1 MSDPINEIFNG
12 TPDGIDAEELQQ
24 MQAAEQQ
31 RLQEIQTMQQELT
44 EEGPKQTGGA
54 TASPSQPQP
63 QVEQKPEKTEEQKSK
78 DKQLSDM
85 TLGVFGD
92 DGKEK
97 NIAQQTASYVGA
109 TLMGPAVPLSD
120 FAVDAVNIIPGVDV
134 PKLPKFNNSIAQATR
149 EITSVL
155 APTVFGGGLAAPI
168 SSAAKA
174 SKVKLLADP
183 AVAFFGKLAF
193 TAGVGAGVDVISETS
208 EGDNISGMLKSNM
221 PREFGWIPDDIAT
234 LDSDSPDVKRG
245 KNALEGTGLGI
256 FTDVLGAVSKAL
268 VRSKGV
274 KSATQWLPE
283 AETAGYFKTI
293 AKETNET
300 IEDIGI
306 SLNRRSEA
314 LDELGQFN
322 ISKAQQKAEP
332 ISGEEFYI
340 EGMVSRAET
349 MSPEDARALYQ
360 DAWNNMEPDIKAQFD
375 ELASQRTVPDIQE
388 PMLGVHDMYGYAES
402 GIRSVDDMGIIAA
415 RVDNARIFNNID
427 TVDGRLANFI
437 SEPVLKYALEGGA
450 EYNDVIRGLGSE
462 ITAAGRYGYVTG
474 SGKTVSADLID
485 KAMDD
490 LMESAGLMS
499 KADLEQQ
506 ISKIPKRE
514 LKGEI
519 KKTFE
524 DLINYDQMQANAL
537 TRTSLSN
544 QVADLSAG
552 IRLTSGS
559 GSIDRGLDQILDRME
574 MLMVADADT
583 VTKQDV
589 FRRMKN
595 RLLTEDGV
603 MDAAA
608 RNAEAIKQAKR
619 EAKIAVDSM
628 REVKAVRPDLLEP
641 LMLAYEASG
650 GNVKNISAL
659 NNYFRQSTASFS
671 KAVVDGQ
678 PEISSVVLKGFWAT
692 VYNNVLSGFGTPL
705 KAAASNAALLI
716 ERPVAILAGSLISG
730 DGYTYRRGM
739 FQLQNMGESLRNS
752 FGYMGETFR
761 RSGLDPDYQGVVGRE
776 TMLLQDAKQM
786 DALHSF
792 ADAAAANG
800 DFGPQA
806 MMQQV
811 EAVNDLAKH
820 PWLRFGNRAMQ
831 AFDGFTQAF
840 IGSVESR
847 GRAFDAL
854 AKGEIT
860 AETIEETQRNL
871 YKSMFKPDA
880 MGRPVITDD
889 AVKVAAGEIS
899 LNLDNQFNNGLSEVM
914 KRAPGLKPFMLF
926 TKTPVNAL
934 KFGASHS
941 PLGLFIDQ
949 FNEFGRPFNEV
960 PIEKLESILAARG
973 IPLDDSA
980 EVAYN
985 AIRAELKGRK
995 AIGTI
1000 ATMGAVG
1007 LMLND
1012 SLTGDG
1018 IGDRQKMAFR
1028 REAGWKPRSI
1038 KLPTGQYVSYD
1049 GIPGISDWIA
1059 LTANIMDNADTLS
1072 ENDIGSLLNA
1082 ASFVIG
1088 ASITEKSGLTQVEPL
1103 FDILRLNPKAIN
1115 RWATGFLPSATI
1127 PGSSQIAEL
1136 TKLFAP
1142 NLKVVDDNLVTMIAN
1157 RTPLK
1162 AALPDQY
1169 DWIDGGKV
1177 NEPGN
1182 LIARIFNTY
1191 SPFKVNG
1198 KISEEKQFLINI
1210 EYDNRPSMATD
1221 GRGIELTPEEQ
1232 SAVYNA
1238 MGRGKYFKTELRRI
1252 MNTADGKA
1260 FRAAFRDARARGVN
1274 VRLQNFQNLHIEIDR
1289 VLKLAKEAAIAEIDI
1304 ERGGAISQRR
1314 FEEKSIQLYS
1324 RQGNIDR
1331 AEEFLQET
1339 KQRGLY

>member
-1 MSDPINEIFNG
+1 MNDPINEIFNG

-24 MQAAEQQ
+24 MQAAEQM
-31 RLQEIQTMQQELT
+31 RMQEIQTMQQALT
-44 EEGPKQTGGA
+44 QEGPKQTGGA

-63 QVEQKPEKTEEQKSK
+63 QVEQKPEKTEEQKK
-78 DKQLSDM
+78 LDKQLSDM
-85 TLGVFGD
+85 SLGIVGD

-97 NIAQQTASYVGA
+97 NLAQQAVGYVGGQF
-109 TLMGPAVPLSD
+109 LGPQAALAD
-120 FAVDAVNIIPGVDV
+120 FAVDLVNIVPGVDI
-134 PKLPKFNNSIAQATR
+134 PKLPKFSNSIAQASR

-155 APTVFGGGLAAPI
+155 APTVFTGGLATPI
-168 SSAAKA
+168 SAAARA
-174 SKVKLLADP
+174 SKIKLLADP
-183 AVAFFGKLAF
+183 VVAFFGKMAF
-193 TAGVGAGVDVISETS
+193 TAGTGAAVDIISETS
-208 EGDNISGMLKSNM
+208 EGENLSGMLKKNM
-221 PREFGWIPDDIAT
+221 PRSFGWIPDDIAT

-256 FTDVLGAVSKAL
+256 FTDILGSVGRAFA
-268 VRSKGV
+268 RSRGV
-274 KSATQWLPE
+274 KQATQWLPE
-283 AETAGYFKTI
+283 AESAGYFKN
-293 AKETNET
+293 AVKETNEA
-300 IEDIGI
+300 IEDVAI
-306 SLNRRSEA
+306 SLNRRTEA

-322 ISKAQQKAEP
+322 LSKAQNLD
-332 ISGEEFYI
+332 S
-340 EGMVSRAET
+340 
-349 MSPEDARALYQ
+349 
-360 DAWNNMEPDIKAQFD
+360 
-375 ELASQRTVPDIQE
+375 

-402 GIRSVDDMGIIAA
+402 GIRGVDDMGIIAA

-427 TVDGRLANFI
+427 TVDGRVANFI

-450 EYNDVIRGLGSE
+450 EYSDVVRGLGSE

-485 KAMDD
+485 KSMDD
-490 LMESAGLMS
+490 LMEYAGLMR
-499 KADLEQQ
+499 KADLEKQ
-506 ISKIPKRE
+506 IAKMPKRE

-524 DLINYDQMQANAL
+524 ELIDYDQMQANAL
-537 TRTSLSN
+537 IRTSLSG
-544 QVADLSAG
+544 QVADLAGG

-574 MLMVADADT
+574 LLMVADADT
-583 VTKQDV
+583 TTKQDI
-589 FRRMKN
+589 FRRMRN
-595 RLLTEDGV
+595 RLLNEDGIV
-603 MDAAA
+603 DAAE
-608 RNAEAIKQAKR
+608 RNAEAIRLAKR

-641 LMLAYEASG
+641 LMLAYEATG

-692 VYNNVLSGFGTPL
+692 VYNNILSAFGTPL

-716 ERPVAILAGSLISG
+716 ERPVAILAGAMISG
-730 DGYTYRRGM
+730 DSYTYRRGM
-739 FQLQNMGESLRNS
+739 FQLQNLGESLRNS
-752 FGYMGETFR
+752 LGYMGETFR
-761 RSGLDPDYQGVVGRE
+761 RSGLDPDYQGVIGRE
-776 TMLLQDAKQM
+776 TMLIQDAKQM
-786 DALHSF
+786 DVLNSF
-792 ADAAAANG
+792 ADAAAVNG

-806 MMQQV
+806 MMQQI
-811 EAVNDLAKH
+811 EAINDLAQH
-820 PWLRFGNRAMQ
+820 PWLRFGNRSMQ
-831 AFDGFTQAF
+831 ALDGFTQAF
-840 IGSVESR
+840 IGSLESR

-854 AKGEIT
+854 AKGKIT
-860 AETIEETQRNL
+860 EDILEDTQRKL
-871 YKSMFKPDA
+871 YEGMFKPDA

-889 AVKVAAGEIS
+889 AVKVAAGEIA
-899 LNLDNQFNNGLSEVM
+899 LNLDSSLNQGLSEVM

-934 KFGASHS
+934 KFAASHS

-960 PIEKLESILAARG
+960 PLEKLEKILASRG
-973 IPLDDSA
+973 IPLDEGA
-980 EVAYN
+980 EIAYN
-985 AIRAELKGRK
+985 SIRAELKGRK

-1000 ATMGAVG
+1000 ATTAAVG

-1012 SLTGDG
+1012 SITGDG
-1018 IGDRQKMAFR
+1018 IGDRQKMKLR

-1049 GIPGISDWIA
+1049 GIPGISDWLA

-1072 ENDIGSLLNA
+1072 DNDVSTLLNA
-1082 ASFVIG
+1082 TSFVIG

-1103 FDILRLNPKAIN
+1103 FDILRMNPDAIN
-1115 RWATGFLPSATI
+1115 RWATGFLPSAVI

-1142 NLKVVDDNLVTMIAN
+1142 NLKVVDDNLATMIAN

-1162 AALPDQY
+1162 MALPDQY

-1182 LIARIFNTY
+1182 FISRIFNTY

-1198 KISEEKQFLINI
+1198 KISEEKQFLIDI

-1221 GRGIELTPEEQ
+1221 GRGVELTPEEQ

-1238 MGRGKYFKTELRRI
+1238 MGRDGYFKKELRRI
-1252 MNTADGKA
+1252 MNSADGKA
-1260 FRAAFRDARARGVN
+1260 FRAAYKDARARGVN
-1274 VRLQNFQNLHIEIDR
+1274 VKLADFQNLHIEIDR
-1289 VLKLAKEAAIAEIDI
+1289 VLNLAKEAAVAEIDL
-1304 ERGGAISQRR
+1304 ERGGEITQRR
-1314 FEEKSIQLYS
+1314 YVQDVEQVYS
-1324 RQGNIDR
+1324 RQGEIDK
-1331 AEEFLQET
+1331 AEQFLQET